1 MDRSNIS
8 APNETLYDCKTD
20 DEWKV
25 LSEEIAQLSWWL
37 GDVGLPTVTCFG
49 IFLDLMAIS
58 ILQTEKL
65 KCNFKNIQCFLSIM
79 DILFLV
85 SSTLY
90 HVLNKDTNIHPS
102 LWTATLLLYVIG
114 PLQGM
119 SMYASIYIT
128 LAMSYDRYKAI
139 SKPQEYR
146 IQERVVSSSTCGE
159 LTLPITYAIK
169 VLVPSVVFYF
179 PQFFIFEI
187 RQDTSFCDSKNLNSM
202 GTSNQNIS
210 CNTVHYSV
218 HATEL
223 RTNEHFNLW
232 YLNVGN
238 FTFTIALPLLLMIV
252 LNGITYFKIKDFR
265 KRQRNSQRQASKQ
278 IDMAYQ
284 LFAFVF
290 LFTFCHAFR
299 ITLNILEYFS
309 VNTELNFCEPP
320 RAITSLWLRLA
331 NTPISS
337 FMISFFAFANF
348 FLLALFSK
356 DFNTT
361 LKEMLANLVTC
372 FRMPQLGWFNR
383 NVDAD
388 FNTNDPNFTNAIEM
402 GSMGQQPQQPTT
414 NNPNATNAIE
424 MESTRDEPNIE
435 CLI

>member
-146 IQERVVSSSTCGE
+146 IQERLASSSRYGE
-159 LTLPITYAIK
+159 LTLPITYTIK

-179 PQFFIFEI
+179 PQFFMFEI
-187 RQDTSFCDSKNLNSM
+187 RQDTSLCDQRNLTSM
-202 GTSNQNIS
+202 VTSQPNIN
-210 CNTVHYSV
+210 CNTVNFSV

-223 RTNEHFNLW
+223 RTNDHFILW
-232 YLNVGN
+232 YINVAN
-238 FTFTIALPLLLMIV
+238 LTFTVALPLILIIV
-252 LNGITYFKIKDFR
+252 LNVITYRKMADFR

-290 LFTFCHAFR
+290 LFMFSHAFR
-299 ITLNILEYFS
+299 ITSNILDYLIL
-309 VNTELNFCEPP
+309 NTEYNFCVPP
-320 RAITSLWLRLA
+320 SASVSVWLRLS
-331 NTPISS
+331 NPPINS
-337 FMISFFAFANF
+337 FMISFYASANF
-348 FLLALFSK
+348 FVYALFSK
-356 DFNTT
+356 DFNNV
-361 LKEMLANLVTC
+361 LKERLANLLKC
-372 FRMPQLGWFNR
+372 FSMTQLGWFKR
-383 NVDAD
+383 NVDSNLD
-388 FNTNDPNFTNAIEM
+388 
-402 GSMGQQPQQPTT
+402 S
-414 NNPNATNAIE
+414 NNPNAVIEIE
-424 MESTRDEPNIE
+424 MVSPMAEFNIE
-435 CLI
+435 KLI

>member
-65 KCNFKNIQCFLSIM
+65 KCNFNNIQCFLSIM

-179 PQFFIFEI
+179 PQFFMFEI
-187 RQDTSFCDSKNLNSM
+187 RQDTSLCDQRNLTSM
-202 GTSNQNIS
+202 VTSQPNIN
-210 CNTVHYSV
+210 CNTVNFSV

-223 RTNEHFNLW
+223 RTNDHFILW
-232 YLNVGN
+232 YINVAN
-238 FTFTIALPLLLMIV
+238 LTFTVALPLILIIV
-252 LNGITYFKIKDFR
+252 LNVITYRKMADFR

-290 LFTFCHAFR
+290 LFMFSHAFR
-299 ITLNILEYFS
+299 ITSNILDYLIL
-309 VNTELNFCEPP
+309 NTEYNFCVPP
-320 RAITSLWLRLA
+320 SASVSVWLRLS
-331 NTPISS
+331 NPPINS
-337 FMISFFAFANF
+337 FMISFYASANF
-348 FLLALFSK
+348 FVYALFSK
-356 DFNTT
+356 DFNNV
-361 LKEMLANLVTC
+361 LKERLANLLKC
-372 FRMPQLGWFNR
+372 FSMTQLGWFKR
-383 NVDAD
+383 NVDSNLD
-388 FNTNDPNFTNAIEM
+388 
-402 GSMGQQPQQPTT
+402 S
-414 NNPNATNAIE
+414 NNPNAVIEIE
-424 MESTRDEPNIE
+424 MVSPMAEFNIE
-435 CLI
+435 KLI